1 MKELID
7 SQKLDFYLKMG
18 RNVLLEGK
26 HGVGKTMAPIA
37 AFERAG
43 VNYRYFS
50 AATCDP
56 FIDFVG
62 VPRVVEENGKTVL
75 KLIRQEHL
83 EDESI
88 EVIFLDEY
96 NRAPKKMKN
105 AVMELIQFK
114 SVNGKKF
121 PNLKAVWASI
131 NPDDSSGTYDV
142 EPLDPAQYDRFH
154 VHLKVD
160 YRPCPVY
167 LENKYGSRMA
177 AAALEWWGAL
187 TATMKDTVSP
197 RRLCYALDFYLE
209 DGDIRDILPEDTNVS
224 RLIELLVTKPID
236 VLVQEIYDS
245 KDAHET
251 KAFINNENNLMKA
264 LEIIKSKPEY
274 QDYFFPNLNNER
286 ASSLLSDEQ
295 VRKNILSNISNFPN
309 YEDLIKGVLQA
320 NANKALVEEITIDYL
335 KNDIR
340 VESIDHIINKSVNTD
355 ASCYTAEND
364 VPISK
369 ALTALSV
376 EYNIGNLTPAQGKGG
391 YQAKLD
397 KQVKERVE
405 FAKSLGKDVKIQDKE
420 TKAVI
425 KKHEDTKEKAQ
436 GRLDEIDAQIAK
448 QTKLNTPE
456 AKAQIKL
463 LEAER
468 YKAMKERDDASGEIG
483 KIDKNPLLTKT
494 AEQIYGERLEK
505 EKGVFAGSQ
514 TLWSCLCLL
523 AAVLFQAQQ
532 LLVW

>member
-1 MKELID
+1 
-7 SQKLDFYLKMG
+7 
-18 RNVLLEGK
+18 
-26 HGVGKTMAPIA
+26 
-37 AFERAG
+37 
-43 VNYRYFS
+43 
-50 AATCDP
+50 
-56 FIDFVG
+56 VG

-376 EYNIGNLTPAQGKGG
+376 EYNIGNLTPAQRIK
-391 YQAKLD
+391 
-397 KQVKERVE
+397 VWN
-405 FAKSLGKDVKIQDKE
+405 KIIRNMPD
-420 TKAVI
+420 ALSI
-425 KKHEDTKEKAQ
+425 ED
-436 GRLDEIDAQIAK
+436 AK
-448 QTKLNTPE
+448 QIGQWIEALVAGNKKDIHPWLKYDNFIPVLNQVSKCLFKNGLAPSE
-456 AKAQIKL
+456 IRAL
-463 LEAER
+463 MPMV
-468 YKAMKERDDASGEIG
+468 YKACQFSDEMDNLYIK
-483 KIDKNPLLTKT
+483 
-494 AEQIYGERLEK
+494 
-505 EKGVFAGSQ
+505 
-514 TLWSCLCLL
+514 C
-523 AAVLFQAQQ
+523 
-532 LLVW
+532 